1 MTAAISTAV
10 GVIITAIVTGLG
22 YVLKHRSDESTA
34 ATADWSAFN
43 EANKDWT
50 EKKLAERDEA
60 IDDLREDLKD
70 LSVRVDHITSKYN
83 VSLGYIV
90 VLWTGGQ
97 HEPPKIIAGD
107 LPDPPWADP
116 T

>member
-10 GVIITAIVTGLG
+10 GVVITAIVTGLG
-22 YVLKHRSDESTA
+22 YVLKHRSDEVTA

-43 EANKDWT
+43 EANRDWT
-50 EKKLAERDEA
+50 ERKLAERDAA
-60 IDDLREDLKD
+60 IDGLRVDLKD
-70 LSVRVDHITSKYN
+70 LSSKVDNITSKYN
-83 VSLGYIV
+83 VSLGYII

-97 HEPPKIIAGD
+97 HDPPEVIASD